1 MSKFDQF
8 KLFSTIQ
15 LQRIDQKELQ
25 LRNEILDLQIQKEYL
40 VKFLADMETI
50 DLPIADERDIEEIG
64 HFQKIILKKN
74 IKKFTQKSSG
84 SNGVYLC
91 SLVIFFPLQSGFR
104 H

>member
-8 KLFSTIQ
+8 KLFCTIQ

-50 DLPIADERDIEEIG
+50 DLSAVDSQEIEEIS
-64 HFQKIILKKN
+64 HFQKMILKKN
-74 IKKFTQKSSG
+74 
-84 SNGVYLC
+84 Y
-91 SLVIFFPLQSGFR
+91 
-104 H
+104 

>member
-8 KLFSTIQ
+8 KLFCTIQ

-74 IKKFTQKSSG
+74 H
-84 SNGVYLC
+84 NGKHLLAMYLALARI
-91 SLVIFFPLQSGFR
+91 SL
-104 H
+104 

>member
-8 KLFSTIQ
+8 KLFCTIQ
-15 LQRIDQKELQ
+15 LQRIDQKEIQ

-50 DLPIADERDIEEIG
+50 DLSSLDAQDIELIG
-64 HFQKIILKKN
+64 HFQKMILKKN
-74 IKKFTQKSSG
+74 
-84 SNGVYLC
+84 
-91 SLVIFFPLQSGFR
+91 

>member
-1 MSKFDQF
+1 MSKLDQF
-8 KLFSTIQ
+8 KLFCTIQ

-25 LRNEILDLQIQKEYL
+25 LRNDILDLQIQKEYL

-74 IKKFTQKSSG
+74 
-84 SNGVYLC
+84 
-91 SLVIFFPLQSGFR
+91 

>member
-8 KLFSTIQ
+8 KLFCTIQ

-50 DLPIADERDIEEIG
+50 DLSAVDNQEIEEIG
-64 HFQKIILKKN
+64 HFQKMILKKN
-74 IKKFTQKSSG
+74 
-84 SNGVYLC
+84 Y
-91 SLVIFFPLQSGFR
+91 
-104 H
+104 